1 MFHITKRKKHQ
12 TKPNPTQKKQARA
25 SWGCMGI
32 SFAGKSNRR
41 ASQVQSCGTQAMN
54 MNIHPWI
61 LLTCWMQ
68 GKVKAIELPSS

>member
-1 MFHITKRKKHQ
+1 MFHITKKKKHQ
-12 TKPNPTQKKQARA
+12 THPNPKKANA

-32 SFAGKSNRR
+32 SFAGKSNTR
-41 ASQVQSCGTQAMN
+41 ASRVQSCGTQAMN

-61 LLTCWMQ
+61 LLTYWMQ